1 MISFIKDSKLD
12 SAMLSKTKANTL
24 SHAGR
29 LTLIQLVFASIS
41 IYYMANILFS
51 KKFLAKLTSVIRI
64 FWWQGVQKE
73 QQKKAHPLQ
82 IMGDNLQTKK
92 SKTVWESGSW
102 SY

>member
-51 KKFLAKLTSVIRI
+51 KKFLAKLSSVIRN
-64 FWWQGVQKE
+64 FWWQGV
-73 QQKKAHPLQ
+73 KK
-82 IMGDNLQTKK
+82 NNKK
-92 SKTVWESGSW
+92 KPIHYRSWETICKPKK
-102 SY
+102 